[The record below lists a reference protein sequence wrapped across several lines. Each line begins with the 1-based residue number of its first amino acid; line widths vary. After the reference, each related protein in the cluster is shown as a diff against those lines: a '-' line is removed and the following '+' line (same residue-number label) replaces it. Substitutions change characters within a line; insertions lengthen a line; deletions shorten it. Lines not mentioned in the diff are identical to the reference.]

1 MSIGY
6 LEAARCHRYNHER
19 FFKAFHAR
27 AVVDTRPVLLS
38 YQMTGYLSMI

>member
-1 MSIGY
+1 MVLAMEGF
-6 LEAARCHRYNHER
+6 

-27 AVVDTRPVLLS
+27 AVVDTRLVLLS